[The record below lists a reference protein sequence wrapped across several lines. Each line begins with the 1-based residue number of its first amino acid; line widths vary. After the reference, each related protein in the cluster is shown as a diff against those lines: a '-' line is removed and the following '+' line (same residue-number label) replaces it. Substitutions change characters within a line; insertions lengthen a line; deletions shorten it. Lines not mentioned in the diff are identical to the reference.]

1 MRTIK
6 IWMLED
12 YEREVWSFK
21 YNIELPVEYFSLFEY
36 RPYLVLSNKGD
47 VLIYY
52 PSIRHMFHYDN
63 TGKLLEKFSCDSVDL
78 STIGHLFKESLVKH
92 DISLRRGSARLFQR
106 L

>member
-1 MRTIK
+1 MEGSIGFSCYVNDGRMRTIK

-52 PSIRHMFHYDN
+52 PSIGHI
-63 TGKLLEKFSCDSVDL
+63 C
-78 STIGHLFKESLVKH
+78 STAITL
-92 DISLRRGSARLFQR
+92 ANC
-106 L
+106 